1 MTTTIALYCTSQGH
15 FYIRTLL
22 KRYFNF
28 FCYIKLTLSNTQRFF
43 LKKKK
48 FPGLGSQDPY
58 KVIMA

>member
-1 MTTTIALYCTSQGH
+1 MTTIALYCTSQGH

-43 LKKKK
+43 FEKKKS
-48 FPGLGSQDPY
+48 SQVWAPRILI
-58 KVIMA
+58 K